1 MLIVWLLVRS
11 QATDTVT
18 KLLVRLELVA
28 YVVAYVVATGRA

>member
-11 QATDTVT
+11 QATDTAT

-28 YVVAYVVATGRA
+28 YVVATGRA